1 MVLAIVV
8 LPIPG
13 GPYKKIDVPETTEA
27 PIRDSISSDKTSWQN
42 ALSTSDG
49 FNATRRTLHAVCV
62 AAQGERPKPPYRLGL
77 RQPLSFAL
85 RSHGGRQGTGCFY
98 RFLAPVPAP
107 RPATSH

>member
-8 LPIPG
+8 LPVPG

-27 PIRDSISSDKTSWQN
+27 PICDSISSDKTSWQN

-62 AAQGERPKPPYRLGL
+62 AAQGERPKPHYRLGL
-77 RQPLSFAL
+77 LQLLSFAL
-85 RSHGGRQGTGCFY
+85 RCHAVLQGPVRVY
-98 RFLAPVPAP
+98 RFGPALLCQ
-107 RPATSH
+107 RL